1 MTKTMEDAKRIMDKA
16 IINYGFESD
25 YTIQIAISY
34 EAFLNNPN
42 EDTYSAFTMKA
53 CEMVE
58 QAYADA
64 REEDEEIDE
73 N

>member
-1 MTKTMEDAKRIMDKA
+1 MTKMMRNAERIVNEA

-42 EDTYSAFTMKA
+42 EDTYFALIAKQS
-53 CEMVE
+53 E
-58 QAYADA
+58 A
-64 REEDEEIDE
+64 REAVENDED
-73 N
+73 